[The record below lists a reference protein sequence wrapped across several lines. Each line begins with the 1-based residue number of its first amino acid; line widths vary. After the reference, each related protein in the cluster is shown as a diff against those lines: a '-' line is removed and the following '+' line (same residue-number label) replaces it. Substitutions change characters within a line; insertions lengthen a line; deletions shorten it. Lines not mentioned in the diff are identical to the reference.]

1 MLPCA
6 LYAASLCLD
15 FLFMSDTDPSLLGKS
30 TQESVSEIRL
40 DTEMVIKNF
49 DDIALDSDRVIH
61 ETNGLPTQKRTHL
74 GNDTKQ
80 LESKPVNTQLE
91 QSGLQ
96 NQDSAS
102 DGIATNS
109 ITVEV
114 LDDDEGFGDF
124 NEEGGLDDFQAYNSS
139 SFAAQV
145 PPTMANT
152 YPQFET
158 IIGDKEVEDRL
169 DEMVK
174 DMDIDPLIYAKL
186 KSAFP
191 VFHIQPTEI
200 VDIPNIEVEPFPDF
214 KWNTS
219 RLKQIM
225 EKALLNTR
233 KEVKQALESPK
244 VNEENIEDVRTRQL
258 QNAKQLLEV
267 TEGI

>member
-1 MLPCA
+1 M
-6 LYAASLCLD
+6 
-15 FLFMSDTDPSLLGKS
+15 FDTDPSLLGKS
-30 TQESVSEIRL
+30 TPESVSEIRL
-40 DTEMVIKNF
+40 DTEMVIENF
-49 DDIALDSDRVIH
+49 DGISLDPDREIH
-61 ETNGLPTQKRTHL
+61 ETNRLPAQKHTHL

-80 LESKPVNTQLE
+80 LENNSVNAQLE

-102 DGIATNS
+102 DGVATNS
-109 ITVEV
+109 KTEEIP
-114 LDDDEGFGDF
+114 DDDEGFGDF
-124 NEEGGLDDFQAYNSS
+124 GDFNEEGGFDDFQEYNSS
-139 SFAAQV
+139 SFVTHV
-145 PPTMANT
+145 PPTVADT

-158 IIGDKEVEDRL
+158 ITGDKEVEDRL
-169 DEMVK
+169 DKMVK
-174 DMDIDPLIYAKL
+174 DMDMDPLIYAKL

-191 VFHIQPTEI
+191 VFHIQPME
-200 VDIPNIEVEPFPDF
+200 VVAIPNIEVEPLPEF